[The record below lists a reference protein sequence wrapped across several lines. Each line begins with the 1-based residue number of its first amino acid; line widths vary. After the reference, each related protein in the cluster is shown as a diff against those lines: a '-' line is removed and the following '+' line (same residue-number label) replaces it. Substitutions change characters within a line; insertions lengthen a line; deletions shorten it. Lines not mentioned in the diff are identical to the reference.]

1 MYSVHDLKCPGC
13 GAPQDPGNK
22 TCVYCGRP
30 IVITSFGDMDS
41 LTLPMLN
48 KYAGS
53 YRKAL
58 EEDPENAAV
67 GMSLGM
73 CYLKLRLY
81 PKAAETF
88 EKAMSV
94 EFDNADL
101 YFYAAIALLGGRKP
115 FLAPRRDIDKIES
128 YINAAIS
135 IEPKPIYYLLW
146 SYVRYDY
153 YFRKSFRVTP
163 DYAELLATARG
174 SGLGS
179 GDTDALFSILGT
191 PVPEVFAV

>member
-41 LTLPMLN
+41 FTLPLLN
-48 KYAGS
+48 KYSAAYNS
-53 YRKAL
+53 AL
-58 EEDPENAAV
+58 AEDPENGAALF
-67 GMSLGM
+67 SLGM
-73 CYLKLRLY
+73 CRLKLKLY
-81 PKAAETF
+81 PKASEAF
-88 EKAMSV
+88 EKAMGV
-94 EFDNADL
+94 DAGNADL
-101 YFYAAIALLGGRKP
+101 YFYASIAAMGGKKP
-115 FLAPRRDIDKIES
+115 FLLPRAEIDKIES
-128 YINAAIS
+128 YVQAALS
-135 IEPKPIYYLLW
+135 VQPKPIYYLLW

>member
-13 GAPQDPGNK
+13 GAPVRRGGAGLDAPL
-22 TCVYCGRP
+22 
-30 IVITSFGDMDS
+30 I
-41 LTLPMLN
+41 LLN
-48 KYAGS
+48 KYSAAYNS
-53 YRKAL
+53 AL
-58 EEDPENAAV
+58 AEDPENSAALF
-67 GMSLGM
+67 SLGM
-73 CYLKLRLY
+73 CRLKLKLY
-81 PKAAETF
+81 PKASEAF
-88 EKAMSV
+88 EKAMGV